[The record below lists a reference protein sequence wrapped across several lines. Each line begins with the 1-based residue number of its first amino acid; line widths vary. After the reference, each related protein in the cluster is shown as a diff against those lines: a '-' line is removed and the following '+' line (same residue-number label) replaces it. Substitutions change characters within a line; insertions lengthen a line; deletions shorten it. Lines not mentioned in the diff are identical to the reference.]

1 MSASRFVTSAVFKL
15 WPSRT
20 LVVQFPQLL
29 PPDRC
34 SHSRRFFSYCCN
46 SSSNRQFQQ
55 RWPSLLAFSSHPSTL
70 LSTTRCF
77 SQKPSETTTTTTTAA
92 KPILG
97 TFQGL
102 GIAEQVQQQQTE
114 SATGGAGSSN
124 SEDEEEAK
132 RKKEAEASWRAMK

>member
-1 MSASRFVTSAVFKL
+1 MSARIVTSAVFKL
-15 WPSRT
+15 WPTRT

-34 SHSRRFFSYCCN
+34 SHSRRLFSYFCN
-46 SSSNRQFQQ
+46 SSSSRQFQQ
-55 RWPSLLAFSSHPSTL
+55 RWPSLLAYSSRTSTL
-70 LSTTRCF
+70 LSSTRCF
-77 SQKPSETTTTTTTAA
+77 SQKPVETSTTSTTSAAA

-102 GIAEQVQQQQTE
+102 GIAEQVNQHQSE
-114 SATGGAGSSN
+114 SAAGGAGSD
-124 SEDEEEAK
+124 EEEEAK